1 MRVGY
6 ARQVVARFHG
16 GHLDG
21 QVITGWPDPPASSV
35 WAERVRGGLVLTEP
49 PQIEPEQ
56 PADEPPSGFDRYA
69 RFEIIADLAV
79 YHLAE
84 SG

>member
-6 ARQVVARFHG
+6 ARRVVARFHG

-21 QVITGWPDPPASSV
+21 QVITEWPDPPASSV
-35 WAERVRGGLVLTEP
+35 WAERGGGGVILTEP
-49 PQIEPEQ
+49 PLIEPEQ
-56 PADEPPSGFDRYA
+56 AAVEPSSGFERYA
-69 RFEIIADLAV
+69 RFEVIADLAV

>member
-6 ARQVVARFHG
+6 ARRVVARFHG

-21 QVITGWPDPPASSV
+21 QVITAWPDPPVSSV
-35 WAERVRGGLVLTEP
+35 WAERVRGGQILTEP
-49 PQIEPEQ
+49 PESEPDQ
-56 PADEPPSGFDRYA
+56 PPSGFDRYA
-69 RFEIIADLAV
+69 RFETIADLAV

>member
-6 ARQVVARFHG
+6 ARRVVARFHG

-21 QVITGWPDPPASSV
+21 QVITEWPDPPVSSV
-35 WAERVRGGLVLTEP
+35 WAERVRGGVILTQP
-49 PQIEPEQ
+49 PEVESEQ
-56 PADEPPSGFDRYA
+56 PAEQPPARFDRYA
-69 RFEIIADLAV
+69 RFEVIADLAV

-84 SG
+84 SV

>member
-1 MRVGY
+1 M
-6 ARQVVARFHG
+6 VARFHG

-21 QVITGWPDPPASSV
+21 QVITEWPDPAAASV
-35 WAERVRGGLVLTEP
+35 WAERFGDGLILTEP
-49 PQIEPEQ
+49 PESDPAG
-56 PADEPPSGFDRYA
+56 PADQPPPGFDRYS
-69 RFEIIADLAV
+69 RFEVIADLAV

>member
-6 ARQVVARFHG
+6 ARRVVARFHG

-21 QVITGWPDPPASSV
+21 QVITEWLDPPASSV
-35 WAERVRGGLVLTEP
+35 WAERVRGGQILTDPPESEP
-49 PQIEPEQ
+49 DQ
-56 PADEPPSGFDRYA
+56 PADQPPSRFDRYT
-69 RFEIIADLAV
+69 RFETIADLAV

>member
-6 ARQVVARFHG
+6 ARLGMVARFHG

-21 QVITGWPDPPASSV
+21 QVITEWPDPPGSSV
-35 WAERVRGGLVLTEP
+35 WAERLPDGLILTESP
-49 PQIEPEQ
+49 ESEPERV
-56 PADEPPSGFDRYA
+56 FDRYV
-69 RFEIIADLAV
+69 RFEVIADLAV